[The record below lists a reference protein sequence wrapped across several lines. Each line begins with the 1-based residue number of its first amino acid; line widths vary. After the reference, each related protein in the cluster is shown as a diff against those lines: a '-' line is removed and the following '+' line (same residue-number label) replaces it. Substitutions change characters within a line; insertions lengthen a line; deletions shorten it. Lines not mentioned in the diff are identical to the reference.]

1 VPYIKPQSENIAK
14 IKVVGVG
21 GGGGNAIDNM
31 IKHYSIEGVEFI
43 AINTDAQALM
53 KNTAEVKVRIGEEL
67 TRGLGS
73 GGNPSVGKKAAEE
86 SSDML
91 HEHLAGSDMV
101 FVTAGMGGGTG
112 SGAAPTVASI
122 AKGLGALTVGVV
134 TKPFDFEG
142 KRRMQNALSAIEE
155 MKDKV
160 DTLIVVPNQRLLD
173 LGDRSLSFPEAMK
186 KVDDVLGQAVKSI
199 SNLVT
204 QTGLINVD
212 FADVKAVMTDAG
224 TAIMGMGEATG
235 EDRAIEAA
243 KMAVNSPLL
252 EISIDG
258 ATGVL
263 FNVIGGPDLKLE
275 EVDEAALLI
284 NQVVDPDANIIFGA
298 TIDENMKDSIRITV
312 LATGFKGKNMKDVLE
327 PKTIENFRNSSSDDN
342 SFGNSSAAT
351 PNSAS
356 KFSQSSYSSSR
367 TSLFGKKK
375 EPASAPNFASSMNSS
390 KDGNEE
396 DTELDNTPAF
406 LRRK

>member
-1 VPYIKPQSENIAK
+1 MPYIKPQSENLAK
-14 IKVVGVG
+14 IKVVGIG

-31 IKHYSIEGVEFI
+31 IKHYSIDGVEFI

-73 GGNPSVGKKAAEE
+73 GGNPTVGKKAAEE
-86 SSDML
+86 SMDML
-91 HEHLAGSDMV
+91 QEHLAGSDMV
-101 FVTAGMGGGTG
+101 FITAGMGGGTG
-112 SGAAPTVASI
+112 SGAAPTIASI

-142 KRRMQNALSAIEE
+142 KRRMQNALTAIEE

-173 LGDRSLSFPEAMK
+173 LGDRSLSFSEAMK
-186 KVDDVLGQAVKSI
+186 KVDDVLGQAVMSI

-284 NQVVDPDANIIFGA
+284 NQVVDPEANIIFGA

-312 LATGFKGKNMKDVLE
+312 LATGFKGSKVKDVLE
-327 PKTIENFRNSSSDDN
+327 PKSMENFRSMQDDASSNNAST
-342 SFGNSSAAT
+342 SAI
-351 PNSAS
+351 NSAS
-356 KFSQSSYSSSR
+356 KFSQSSYSSK

-375 EPASAPNFASSMNSS
+375 ESSPSFASSTSNSS
-390 KDGNEE
+390 DGEGDDE
-396 DTELDNTPAF
+396 ALDNTPAF

>member
-1 VPYIKPQSENIAK
+1 MPYIKPQSENIAK

-142 KRRMQNALSAIEE
+142 KRRMQNALGAIEE

-312 LATGFKGKNMKDVLE
+312 LATGFKGKNMKDILE
-327 PKTIENFRNSSSDDN
+327 PKSIDSFRSSQDDLNSANNQN
-342 SFGNSSAAT
+342 SANT
-351 PNSAS
+351 AS
-356 KFSQSSYSSSR
+356 KFSQSSYSSR

-375 EPASAPNFASSMNSS
+375 EQTPPNFASSSNAKS
-390 KDGNEE
+390 DNGGDDEE
-396 DTELDNTPAF
+396 YDNTPAF